1 LTEDTLW
8 LALALVLVIEGL
20 FPLIAPAAWR
30 RLFSQLMQM
39 NDGQI
44 RSFAIGSILLGLLGI
59 WLLAP

>member
-1 LTEDTLW
+1 LSEETFW

-20 FPLIAPAAWR
+20 FPLIAPTAWR
-30 RLFSQLMQM
+30 KLFTQLLQL